1 MPHHQV
7 TERTVMK
14 PIKLDVENQ
23 PHPMVQN
30 PDLPSGMFL
39 GAFIAPRGEGKTHLA
54 CQLIKRMEEAGF
66 RDPAYDFR
74 KVPLRTILVSPT
86 ADANPV
92 FKSLTTLDPGDIL
105 HDFSFKK
112 WEAVWDDVKFQK
124 SSAETYMKEKDI
136 HDRKKAGQ
144 TLSMREE
151 AIIRHL
157 HGEHPEPQGKYH
169 IPPVTAIVFDDL
181 ANSPAFKLGH
191 NNSVVNAAIRN
202 RHNRAIMIMAVQ
214 HAKSIPRVLRNNLS
228 LLAVGKFQDS
238 AYATEDLY
246 EMVSA
251 FLSKEQFVNLYD
263 AATAKKHGFLCV
275 DCDTKRTTRNFEQE
289 LTLNESASSL
299 ADSERL

>member
-1 MPHHQV
+1 MPHNSV
-7 TERTVMK
+7 TERTVLR
-14 PIKLDVENQ
+14 PVKLEVENEA
-23 PHPMVQN
+23 HPIVQN
-30 PDLPSGMFL
+30 PDLPKGMFL
-39 GAFIAPRGEGKTHLA
+39 GAFIAPRGGGKTHLV

-92 FKSLTTLDPGDIL
+92 FKSLATLDPSDIL

-112 WEAVWDDVKFQK
+112 WDAVWEDVKFQK
-124 SSAETYMKEKDI
+124 EAAESYMREKDI
-136 HDRKKAGQ
+136 FDRKRSGQ
-144 TLSMREE
+144 KLSMREE
-151 AIIRHL
+151 AMIRHL
-157 HGEHPEPQGKYH
+157 NGEHPQPQGKYH

-191 NNSVVNAAIRN
+191 SNTVVNAAIRN
-202 RHNRAIMIMAVQ
+202 RHNRAIMFMAVQ

-238 AYATEDLY
+238 GYATDDLY

-251 FLSKEQFVNLYD
+251 FLSKDQFKELYE
-263 AATAKKHGFLCV
+263 AATSKPHGFLCV
-275 DCDTKRTTRNFEQE
+275 DVDTKRTTRNFEQE
-289 LTLNESASSL
+289 LTLDNSTPNAESL
-299 ADSERL
+299 